1 MTRFE
6 YYSSLVFVSVV
17 IAMLLVY
24 AHFSEGDEGIGPGLV
39 PAQSDKAWH
48 RTVPTPDGDVLCI
61 TYRDSID
68 CNWN

>member
-24 AHFSEGDEGIGPGLV
+24 AHFSEGTLSGDSGSV
-39 PAQSDKAWH
+39 PAQTEKAWH
-48 RTVPTPDGDVLCI
+48 RTVPTPDGDIMCI
-61 TYRDSID
+61 TYRDAID
-68 CNWN
+68 CNWG